1 MISFIIP
8 ALNEAEHIES
18 TVDTIY
24 AAVSAVELIDK
35 FEIVIIDDG
44 SVDLTEQKTKSL
56 KSKFSNITYEKNEKN
71 FGMGYSIKKALKI
84 IKYKKFI
91 IIPGGNDIEI
101 NTIVSSL
108 KFYNNSDLIMQYPTN
123 TEDRTKLRNI
133 MSKIYSLIFII
144 FFDCNVYYIN
154 GASIFPTEQVKSL
167 KLNSNRHG
175 IIAEMVTKLMRTR
188 ITFCEVPIFY
198 KFPHKI
204 RSTITLKNFLDVSIS
219 FINLLIEFKI
229 KNRQDIKA
237 KRNHI
242 NY

>member
-1 MISFIIP
+1 
-8 ALNEAEHIES
+8 
-18 TVDTIY
+18 
-24 AAVSAVELIDK
+24 
-35 FEIVIIDDG
+35 
-44 SVDLTEQKTKSL
+44 
-56 KSKFSNITYEKNEKN
+56 
-71 FGMGYSIKKALKI
+71 
-84 IKYKKFI
+84 
-91 IIPGGNDIEI
+91 
-101 NTIVSSL
+101 
-108 KFYNNSDLIMQYPTN
+108 MQYPTN

-204 RSTITLKNFLDVSIS
+204 RSTITLKNLLDVSIS